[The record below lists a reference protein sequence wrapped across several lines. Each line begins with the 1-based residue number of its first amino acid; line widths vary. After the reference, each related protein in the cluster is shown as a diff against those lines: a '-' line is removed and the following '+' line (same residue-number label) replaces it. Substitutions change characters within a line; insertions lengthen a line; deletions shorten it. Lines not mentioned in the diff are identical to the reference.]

1 MGVFALRLG
10 NDRYLPLLDLDRPVQ
25 VTRLFTTLADGQRKA
40 IFHFHFRKR
49 VGGDWQPVGRIEWDE
64 LPPSRAGEPT
74 LELRL
79 VPGRAGSLLLRLR
92 ERTLGEAR
100 SYRLRLPVVPPEV
113 LSEATPELSRPKSA
127 PEPSR
132 PLRPPEVLP
141 RIHSL
146 PDSPAAARR
155 KIRRRRVT
163 IGLALAAVLLLAI
176 GAVLVI
182 QTIPSKETHTVEAP
196 AASAAKAP
204 QEPAPEVPAAP
215 SVEPEGTAAAEG
227 EPEAADGVSGATPR
241 EPAAQPS
248 NAEPP
253 LEAAAP
259 PAKPAPGTKPAGEP
273 EPLSYRVQWGDTLW
287 QITEQYYGNPYLYSL
302 LAGENA
308 IVDPDLI
315 IPGTE
320 LRLPPRIDDRDRK
333 R

>member
-40 IFHFHFRKR
+40 ILHFYFRER
-49 VGGDWQPVGRIEWDE
+49 AGGDWRPVGRIEWDQ

-79 VPGRAGSLLLRLR
+79 VPGRADSLLLRLR

-100 SYRLRLPVVPPEV
+100 SYRLRLPVAPPEV
-113 LSEATPELSRPKSA
+113 LPEPTPEILRPKSP

-132 PLRPPEVLP
+132 PRRPPEALP
-141 RIHSL
+141 KIHGS
-146 PDSPAAARR
+146 PDSPAEARI

-182 QTIPSKETHTVEAP
+182 RLIPFKERRALEARAASSAEVPQAP
-196 AASAAKAP
+196 AP
-204 QEPAPEVPAAP
+204 LVPAAP
-215 SVEPEGTAAAEG
+215 SVEPEGTAAAESEPG
-227 EPEAADGVSGATPR
+227 EADGVSGATPR
-241 EPAAQPS
+241 EQAVQPL

-253 LEAAAP
+253 LEAAAAP
-259 PAKPAPGTKPAGEP
+259 TKPAPATKPAGEP

-320 LRLPPRIDDRDRK
+320 LRLPQRIDDRDRK